1 MWAKK
6 WLSVCLLWWA
16 HLAWLPVILALLL
29 RDRKTGWHSQQV
41 RIWGKRSVTVM
52 GNQTLHGG
60 NELNLWPIKI
70 YLCSEKQ
77 RQKQNKPA
85 HVQITRPLYSP
96 YPAPYVRPIFPSYST
111 SWSGRGLWS
120 FQMVNVCCSFLLT
133 LLSCSGAGPLWELQS
148 FSQHETCWGLV
159 LSHLHSCSA
168 VASTGCMGAWS
179 TSFPFLTWVSTGLS
193 LTSLLVGSTLLFLTC
208 AYWRCHQLC
217 VAWGS
222 PGLYSQIPLIQ
233 PPLPSPWRPAL
244 VQLVEKNAGPAIM
257 LHVALKH
264 IPATAEGGC

>member
-1 MWAKK
+1 M
-6 WLSVCLLWWA
+6 
-16 HLAWLPVILALLL
+16 
-29 RDRKTGWHSQQV
+29 
-41 RIWGKRSVTVM
+41 VT
-52 GNQTLHGG
+52 
-60 NELNLWPIKI
+60 
-70 YLCSEKQ
+70 
-77 RQKQNKPA
+77 A
-85 HVQITRPLYSP
+85 
-96 YPAPYVRPIFPSYST
+96 PSYST

-168 VASTGCMGAWS
+168 TASTGCMGAWS

-257 LHVALKH
+257 LHVALTH